1 MSSNYV
7 GFTSDQVYG
16 AIDDRYFYGIRR
28 TDDGE
33 LFLVKVDQAKK
44 GESVT
49 LIQGDVTT
57 NSFQNFEQGQ
67 DFFEGRD
74 VFHELVYEDLKYEQ
88 FKWDNRSLLYY
99 VDDEGYFTVKINEN
113 HTYDN
118 TASSS
123 GE

>member
-1 MSSNYV
+1 MSNYIGV
-7 GFTSDQVYG
+7 SPDQIYG

-33 LFLVKVDQAKK
+33 LFLVKVDQTKK
-44 GESVT
+44 GETAVLNT
-49 LIQGDVTT
+49 GDVTI

-74 VFHELVYEDLKYEQ
+74 VFHELVYNDLKYEQ

-99 VDDEGYFTVKINEN
+99 VDAAGNFTIKINES
-113 HTYDN
+113 HVYDN
-118 TASSS
+118 NSSS
-123 GE
+123 TGE